1 MASSSSSF
9 SSTSVYLNA
18 KQRVLSKQQI
28 DALVSHLDALDHGK
42 VLKLVKDDVGS
53 GHHLNFFQDRRTAWS
68 AVVLDRKFEPFVS
81 SVIQK
86 YIALI
91 RQCCAGREKYS
102 NLLVNWMEF
111 VRTILHQADSPFYKE
126 WSQIEKN
133 VGFKLSDSTRSAIIT
148 SLLRSVFNRCQQVV
162 VSVKEGETLLLENE
176 QYDVD
181 DEFAEAGMDID
192 EACLYR
198 LGGYALHS
206 AIEAYEGPT
215 KSTERQTIHSVL
227 VHLRLPLEDK
237 TGLPSNIQHLDTKHS
252 MTFMKKELLGY
263 LYKVLWAI
271 HHVI

>member
-102 NLLVNWMEF
+102 NLFSELDGVC
-111 VRTILHQADSPFYKE
+111 THY
-126 WSQIEKN
+126 
-133 VGFKLSDSTRSAIIT
+133 TT
-148 SLLRSVFNRCQQVV
+148 
-162 VSVKEGETLLLENE
+162 
-176 QYDVD
+176 
-181 DEFAEAGMDID
+181 
-192 EACLYR
+192 
-198 LGGYALHS
+198 
-206 AIEAYEGPT
+206 
-215 KSTERQTIHSVL
+215 
-227 VHLRLPLEDK
+227 
-237 TGLPSNIQHLDTKHS
+237 PS
-252 MTFMKKELLGY
+252 
-263 LYKVLWAI
+263 
-271 HHVI
+271 